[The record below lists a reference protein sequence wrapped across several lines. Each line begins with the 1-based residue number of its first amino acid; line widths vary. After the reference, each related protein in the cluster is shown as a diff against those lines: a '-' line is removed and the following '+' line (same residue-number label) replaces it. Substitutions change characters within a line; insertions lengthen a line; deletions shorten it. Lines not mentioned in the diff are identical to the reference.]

1 MLVRPLPSYGCLSC
15 GFRCFSSLMIQ
26 LHWRHWHHAFIAPTP
41 VLLATAAATAAAT
54 TTAKMT
60 TPAPPPSPGL
70 FKFQSEMSQLASS
83 PQSEA
88 VNNMR
93 HLESLIRPSVIV
105 KSNKLLDTC
114 PTPAAI
120 TKPTTNTKVKG
131 KSDCS
136 NTRHWLVSTIYFL

>member
-15 GFRCFSSLMIQ
+15 GFRCFSSPMIQ

-41 VLLATAAATAAAT
+41 IPSVAAT
-54 TTAKMT
+54 TTAAKTT
-60 TPAPPPSPGL
+60 TPAPLPSPVL
-70 FKFQSEMSQLASS
+70 FKFQSDMSQLANS
-83 PQSEA
+83 PRSEA

-105 KSNKLLDTC
+105 KSKTLLDPC
-114 PTPAAI
+114 LTPVAI

-131 KSDCS
+131 KSDSS
-136 NTRHWLVSTIYFL
+136 NTRHWLVSTILFL